1 MPTAA
6 ARFASAAVPRCDLR
20 VIAVTVKV
28 DEQPHRGSA
37 FGPELRYADR
47 GGEFR
52 LGGSP
57 PV

>member
-1 MPTAA
+1 MALMALRGLAERAP
-6 ARFASAAVPRCDLR
+6 AVRRL
-20 VIAVTVKV
+20 
-28 DEQPHRGSA
+28 EGQPLFDA
-37 FGPELRYADR
+37 CGPELRYVDR

>member
-1 MPTAA
+1 MALMALRGLADRAP
-6 ARFASAAVPRCDLR
+6 AVRLLEGEPLFDAC
-20 VIAVTVKV
+20 
-28 DEQPHRGSA
+28 
-37 FGPELRYADR
+37 GPELRYADR